1 MKKRNAIT
9 RKEHTSESAPIL
21 SRIRWRT
28 LNRRVTQE
36 QKNRELYTPTIS
48 LFRWWARRPHS
59 IIGSILDAAA
69 ETIGRI
75 PCISDPFS
83 GGGTVAME
91 AACREFPVYA
101 QDLYPWPNFSLHTSL
116 SHTSIEEFDSAS
128 KHLLSELDHLR
139 DVYRREDER
148 ELTHVLRVRV
158 GRCPGCYE
166 PVHLFPNPM
175 LSLASRSSM
184 KKNAFWGCR
193 ACGHLTTKRWN
204 LVRFV
209 CPNCNWRHDL
219 KGKSKRFFFCPHC
232 NYKGLPTN
240 FLAGSIVWQAVLVQE
255 SVLNKR
261 QYRAIVRTVEEGDPV
276 SFSLASKSHNVLR
289 TPIPDGVETRRLLTM
304 GFRYWGDLYTARQA
318 QVLIEA
324 LSIIKDMKVSSSCA
338 DRLAL
343 AVIGASEMAGL
354 LCRWDRF
361 HLKVHEG
368 VANHRYAHTTL
379 AAETNLLGPMGRG
392 TLKRRLQA
400 ARNALVWKQENVNLA
415 RNGLKVVC
423 HSRRR
428 HFPEGVKIA
437 TGDSTKQGLKDGV
450 VDLVLTDPPY
460 HDDVQYGELARMFH
474 FWLSK
479 YLDLHDVDESSEAVP
494 NRHRGKDD
502 DFYESKIR
510 DCLSESNRTL
520 ANDGKLILTFHNRE
534 IAAWKI
540 LCRALIESGFV
551 VSALAVAR
559 AENSADL
566 TKRNGRGLLYDIV
579 LECQKSSG
587 TANGDIQVYAGKSP
601 DEKAMVAMGYA
612 MAETINSR
620 RPERLEEI
628 FRGKLV
634 DFKLTEGR
642 VRVGRSI

>member
-59 IIGSILDAAA
+59 LIGSILDAAA

-139 DVYRREDER
+139 DAYRREDER

-184 KKNAFWGCR
+184 EKNAFWGCR

-219 KGKSKRFFFCPHC
+219 KRKSKRFFFCPHC

-255 SVLNKR
+255 GVLNKR
-261 QYRAIVRTVEEGDPV
+261 RYRALVRTVEEGDPV

-392 TLKRRLQA
+392 TLQRRLQV
-400 ARNALVWKQENVNLA
+400 ARDALVWKQENVNLA
-415 RNGLKVVC
+415 SLHNSGEFNGYKLGEEKPSINHPVTDEYARKIRHAYFASISYIDAQVGKLLDELEKEGLAENTIIVIWGDHGWHLGDQRMWGKHTIFERALKSAFIIKAPNNISSGKTVDKVVRTIDMYPTLMELCGVKTPFETDGKSLVSIMKKPDLQHWENASYGYFRNGISL
-423 HSRRR
+423 RTNRYR
-428 HFPEGVKIA
+428 LTRYFR
-437 TGDSTKQGLKDGV
+437 KQEPVIELYDHQ
-450 VDLVLTDPPY
+450 TDP
-460 HDDVQYGELARMFH
+460 
-474 FWLSK
+474 
-479 YLDLHDVDESSEAVP
+479 
-494 NRHRGKDD
+494 
-502 DFYESKIR
+502 YESRNIA
-510 DCLSESNRTL
+510 LENP
-520 ANDGKLILTFHNRE
+520 E
-534 IAAWKI
+534 IVEQLMPLLEKGNTG
-540 LCRALIESGFV
+540 LY
-551 VSALAVAR
+551 
-559 AENSADL
+559 
-566 TKRNGRGLLYDIV
+566 NGR
-579 LECQKSSG
+579 
-587 TANGDIQVYAGKSP
+587 
-601 DEKAMVAMGYA
+601 
-612 MAETINSR
+612 
-620 RPERLEEI
+620 
-628 FRGKLV
+628 
-634 DFKLTEGR
+634 
-642 VRVGRSI
+642 